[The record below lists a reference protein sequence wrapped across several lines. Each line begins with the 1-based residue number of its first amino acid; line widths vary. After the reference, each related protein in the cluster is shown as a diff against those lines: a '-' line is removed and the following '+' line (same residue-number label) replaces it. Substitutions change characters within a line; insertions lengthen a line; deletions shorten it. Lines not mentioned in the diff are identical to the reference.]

1 MLTRCG
7 GDVLPGTEAP
17 VLLLLLSSQCLG
29 GAVQRHVDNKGRFVR
44 WERGLV
50 SGL

>member
-1 MLTRCG
+1 VMLTRCG

-29 GAVQRHVDNKGRFVR
+29 GLCSGTSTGRDVR
-44 WERGLV
+44 VLGRGLV